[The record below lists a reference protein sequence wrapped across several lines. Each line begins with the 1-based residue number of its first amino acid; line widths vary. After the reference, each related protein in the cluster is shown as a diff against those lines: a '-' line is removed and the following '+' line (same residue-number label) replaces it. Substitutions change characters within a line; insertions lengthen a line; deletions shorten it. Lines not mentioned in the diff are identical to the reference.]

1 MKAISGRDIEV
12 LERHGFHGLTRI
24 ESAKIC
30 AIRVKV
36 RGKAAEGR
44 RSPRREAFAWDSR
57 IARSVLECAGFS
69 GAVERAEN
77 LERWMISVRTKSG
90 AEVTAVQTL
99 RVVERVTPCAPSE
112 VSTMRMEHGS
122 LSRSVLECAGR
133 AGAATALSDGETH
146 SIVPSVPQSGVAL
159 RLPPQSKT
167 RGVCL
172 RLTNCAKRPGVRQP
186 SGAFGGRAAC
196 MAGAEAQHR
205 RKRAGARREGLSD
218 NLLYCCSLP
227 FRPFIIF
234 PF

>member
-24 ESAKIC
+24 ESAKIY

-99 RVVERVTPCAPSE
+99 RVVERVTPCTPSE

-122 LSRSVLECAGR
+122 LSRSVWECA
-133 AGAATALSDGETH
+133 
-146 SIVPSVPQSGVAL
+146 VF
-159 RLPPQSKT
+159 
-167 RGVCL
+167 
-172 RLTNCAKRPGVRQP
+172 
-186 SGAFGGRAAC
+186 SGAFGRAANPERRVILVRTKS
-196 MAGAEAQHR
+196 GAEATAVQTLRELRGGASR
-205 RKRAGARREGLSD
+205 RR
-218 NLLYCCSLP
+218 
-227 FRPFIIF
+227 
-234 PF
+234 